1 MARVIENA
9 GGWIPFDRFM
19 ALALYA
25 PTLGYY
31 SQSIQ
36 PIGLSP
42 SSSDFVTAPEMSRFF
57 SQTLARSVL
66 EALDQTQTDEVWEF
80 GAGNGT
86 MAKELLSTLGHRI
99 RRYVIVDVS
108 MSLKERQAQVLAEF
122 KDQVTWVHELPP
134 NFEGVVLG
142 NEVLDA
148 MPIKLLQRTKGVW
161 LERGVCSDTSRENM
175 EWRFEDRESP
185 LRTPLEPEGF
195 HDYLTEIHPQAEAF
209 INTMA
214 DRLTKGAVFLIDYG
228 FPEKEYY
235 HPERCQGTLMCH
247 RAHLSDTNP
256 LVDVGLKDITAHV
269 NFSSVALTAQNAGM
283 NVLGYTTQAHFLI
296 NSGLLDLVQDASLQ
310 DKAMVQKLIAEHE
323 MGELFKVIAL
333 GVGEP
338 WEPMGF
344 AHGDRSH
351 TL

>member
-1 MARVIENA
+1 M
-9 GGWIPFDRFM
+9 
-19 ALALYA
+19 Y
-25 PTLGYY
+25 
-31 SQSIQ
+31 
-36 PIGLSP
+36 
-42 SSSDFVTAPEMSRFF
+42 
-57 SQTLARSVL
+57 
-66 EALDQTQTDEVWEF
+66 
-80 GAGNGT
+80 
-86 MAKELLSTLGHRI
+86 K
-99 RRYVIVDVS
+99 
-108 MSLKERQAQVLAEF
+108 RQ
-122 KDQVTWVHELPP
+122 PP

-161 LERGVCSDTSRENM
+161 LERGVSLDPSRENM

-209 INTMA
+209 INTLA

-351 TL
+351 SI